1 MKYNKTFIATS
12 ESESEYK
19 MSVFNEEWNRLMPE
33 DLAFFTSS
41 EIEGFLPNLNHE
53 LNSNE
58 NETTIQDQS
67 SVAELDIPKKIE
79 QKVHVSTNKKS
90 MCHMLDDSK
99 RSTFKKISLNN
110 TLEDCF
116 TFPSLVTVARPGLC
130 KQKYDESVLDNQI
143 EKTLQHTSSNF
154 IQYLMMKGLLR
165 SSQKCPIHQRKN
177 LNFGRFIIH
186 FLIY

>member
-1 MKYNKTFIATS
+1 
-12 ESESEYK
+12 
-19 MSVFNEEWNRLMPE
+19 MSAFNEEWNRLMPE

-41 EIEGFLPNLNHE
+41 DIGSLLQNLNYE
-53 LNSNE
+53 SNG

-67 SVAELDIPKKIE
+67 SYLSVAELDIPKMIE
-79 QKVHVSTNKKS
+79 QKVHVSTNKKF

-99 RSTFKKISLNN
+99 RSTFKKISLDN

-130 KQKYDESVLDNQI
+130 KQKCDENVLNNQI

-165 SSQKCPIHQRKN
+165 SSQKCPIHRRKN
-177 LNFGRFIIH
+177 LNFGRFIIY
-186 FLIY
+186 F